1 MNFVP
6 FTEENEWEG
15 ETWTTWLQ
23 VDGNE
28 EELGKLAELIEYSQI
43 YHIDLTDEVEECVAQ
58 RICDRADMGYMW
70 SDWML
75 KGKFTCPVNEHNLT
89 EQEFCDEAF
98 YKGRIE
104 NHFKEE

>member
-6 FTEENEWEG
+6 FTEENEG
-15 ETWTTWLQ
+15 AGQTWATWLKI
-23 VDGNE
+23 DCNE
-28 EELGKLAELIEYSQI
+28 EELRKLADLLEGNETYS
-43 YHIDLTDEVEECVAQ
+43 IDLLDDVPESVAE
-58 RICDRADMGYMW
+58 RICDRAKMGYMW

-89 EQEFCDEAF
+89 EQEFCDDAF